1 MARIRRQPGGDQ
13 ISGRLGALALLD
25 LFGEL
30 RNDLE
35 DVADDA
41 EVGVLK
47 DRRFG
52 ILIDRDDELGGFHS

>member
-1 MARIRRQPGGDQ
+1 MACIRRKPRGDQ
-13 ISGRLGALALLD
+13 IKSSAFALLD
-25 LFGEL
+25 LFDEL
-30 RNDLE
+30 RNNFE

>member
-1 MARIRRQPGGDQ
+1 MARIRRQPRGDQ
-13 ISGRLGALALLD
+13 IKSSAFALLD
-25 LFGEL
+25 LFDEL
-30 RNDLE
+30 RNDFE

>member
-1 MARIRRQPGGDQ
+1 MACIRRKPRGHT
-13 ISGRLGALALLD
+13 IESSAFALLD
-25 LFGEL
+25 LFDEL
-30 RNDLE
+30 RNNFE